1 MPPRVEEAGA
11 SARIMCA
18 ACPAGT
24 YAGSAGPWQC
34 LLERESAFVADTCV
48 MLRMVGCI
56 TTCNSNM
63 RNMSAD
69 EPHEGSGGHLP
80 STAVRDYVRHVMRD
94 LRDYLILVVHR
105 Q

>member
-1 MPPRVEEAGA
+1 M
-11 SARIMCA
+11 
-18 ACPAGT
+18 
-24 YAGSAGPWQC
+24 
-34 LLERESAFVADTCV
+34 LERESAFVADTCV

-56 TTCNSNM
+56 TTGNSNM

-105 Q
+105 R